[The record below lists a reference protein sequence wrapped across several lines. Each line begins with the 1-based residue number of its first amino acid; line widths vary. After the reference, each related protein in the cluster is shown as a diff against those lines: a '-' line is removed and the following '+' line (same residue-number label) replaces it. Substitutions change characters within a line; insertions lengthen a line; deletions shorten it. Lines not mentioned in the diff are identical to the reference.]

1 MQRGLRKAK
10 TQEQVRAERRT
21 AAKEVAVTS
30 ARIIGIGLV
39 AGTALVVGTNR
50 IMKKFFGGNEKA
62 GAKNAEETVLKAG
75 EEPAEDA
82 GAEEF
87 EDAEGTEEAE
97 EAEDAL

>member
-10 TQEQVRAERRT
+10 TQKQVRAERRT

-50 IMKKFFGGNEKA
+50 IMKKFFGGGKA
-62 GAKNAEETVLKAG
+62 KTVEDAAEGAAAERPESEETAEE
-75 EEPAEDA
+75 
-82 GAEEF
+82 
-87 EDAEGTEEAE
+87 
-97 EAEDAL
+97 